1 MKRDRLVV
9 MAGLV
14 LVTALAWGYLFYEAA
29 RMDRSMSASMGG
41 EMSMPQMV
49 SWGAVDLLLLFVMWS
64 VMMVGMMVPSAAPMV
79 LLFAG
84 VNRQRSGQK
93 RPYVP
98 TGIFLVGYLAVW
110 AGFSLLATLA
120 QWGLHSAALLSPM
133 MVSTSPYL
141 GAGLLLA
148 GGVFQWTPL
157 KNVCLDHCRSPQSY
171 IATHWREGA
180 AGAFRMGFHHGFFCV
195 GCCWFLM
202 TLLFVTGVMNLLWVA
217 AIAGFVLLEKVAP
230 VGLAP
235 WVSRVGGVLLVVW
248 GAAVLLAVLGISW

>member
-9 MAGLV
+9 IAGLV
-14 LVTALAWGYLFYEAA
+14 LVTALSWGYLLYEAA
-29 RMDRSMSASMGG
+29 RMDRSMSMSMGG
-41 EMSMPQMV
+41 GMSMPQMAP
-49 SWGAVDLLLLFVMWS
+49 WGAVDLVLLFAMWS

-84 VNRQRSGQK
+84 VNRQRSAQQ

-98 TGIFLVGYLAVW
+98 TGIFLAGYLTAW

-141 GAGLLLA
+141 GAALLLA

-157 KNVCLDHCRSPQSY
+157 KNVCLDHCRSPQSF
-171 IATHWREGA
+171 ISTHWREGT
-180 AGAFRMGFHHGFFCV
+180 AGAFRMGFHHGIFCV

-202 TLLFVTGVMNLLWVA
+202 LLLFVTGVMNLLWVA

-230 VGLAP
+230 VVLAP
-235 WVSRVGGVLLVVW
+235 WVSRLAGALLVLWGVFVLL
-248 GAAVLLAVLGISW
+248 GARTIS